1 MCVCARVRVFVCV
14 CVCVCMCLCV
24 CVCVCVCMVCEQY
37 DYVLFLR
44 FYDCIRFSCSCKVHP
59 VKRGALL
66 SLRYGATEMTVT
78 AIII

>member
-1 MCVCARVRVFVCV
+1 MTV
-14 CVCVCMCLCV
+14 
-24 CVCVCVCMVCEQY
+24 
-37 DYVLFLR
+37 YVL
-44 FYDCIRFSCSCKVHP
+44 VVP